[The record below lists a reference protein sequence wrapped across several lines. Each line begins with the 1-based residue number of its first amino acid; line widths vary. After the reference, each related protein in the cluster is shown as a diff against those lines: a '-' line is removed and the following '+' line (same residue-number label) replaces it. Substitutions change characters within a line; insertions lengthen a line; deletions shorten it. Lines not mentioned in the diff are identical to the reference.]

1 MNIILLYT
9 TQKYCSA
16 SVNLIEVLSE
26 YRKQTQ
32 PFWIDFHCLTRCKML
47 DGMQPI
53 LLDSVHHAN
62 WPISYKSSFCCF
74 QARLHS
80 VKIDEETQT
89 PEPSEKREV
98 SLNLRQRP
106 VASTFG
112 IFDE

>member
-1 MNIILLYT
+1 M

-53 LLDSVHHAN
+53 LLL
-62 WPISYKSSFCCF
+62 IMLIGLF
-74 QARLHS
+74 L
-80 VKIDEETQT
+80 T
-89 PEPSEKREV
+89 
-98 SLNLRQRP
+98 NLLSP
-106 VASTFG
+106 VFKHDF
-112 IFDE
+112 IP